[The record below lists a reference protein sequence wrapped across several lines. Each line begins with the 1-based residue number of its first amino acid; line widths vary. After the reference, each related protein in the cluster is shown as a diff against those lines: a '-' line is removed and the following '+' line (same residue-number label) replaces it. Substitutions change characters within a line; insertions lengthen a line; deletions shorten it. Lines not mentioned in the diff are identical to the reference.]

1 MAKVVRLN
9 GLWVH
14 LFLSGSNRKAPA
26 LAGAFFDSVL
36 SIANEGK
43 LIGIVD
49 PFDGVQV
56 RGLGGLTRVFG
67 VMGKQ
72 AAKANAGASLRDE
85 SGEGEC

>member
-1 MAKVVRLN
+1 MGSSVP
-9 GLWVH
+9 
-14 LFLSGSNRKAPA
+14 LFISGSNRKAPA

-43 LIGIVD
+43 LIGIVH

-67 VMGKQ
+67 LWESNRQVY
-72 AAKANAGASLRDE
+72 ARASLRDE